1 LECDPVLTLRLG
13 DCVEVMAS
21 LEGASLAAVVCDPPY
36 GIEFMGKEWDS
47 LTRNLMNPTSDADKK
62 RKALYANSYQGR
74 RSNLPD
80 YSGLAANASQIHDW
94 HLAWLTEAY
103 RVLKPGGVIKA
114 FSGTR
119 TYHRLA
125 AAVVQAG
132 FTEVRLEAWTYGSG
146 FPKSK
151 NVALFMDKR
160 AKAVENRGRAIPMA
174 SVHLPG
180 GGKYG
185 LDGDAERLTSNRVSR
200 YSPVTPDAVAWNGW
214 GTALKPA
221 WEPVIVGRKPVGGD
235 DEGNDDG

>member
-1 LECDPVLTLRLG
+1 MLVLRLG
-13 DCVEVMAS
+13 DCVDVMAS
-21 LEGASLAAVVCDPPY
+21 FDEASLGAVVCDPPY
-36 GIEFMGKEWDS
+36 GIEFMGKEWDDLGAVKRANRWDHTKWKRMPGENSKAPKSQTPQPAFDLS
-47 LTRNLMNPTSDADKK
+47 LKSSHRM
-62 RKALYANSYQGR
+62 Q
-74 RSNLPD
+74 
-80 YSGLAANASQIHDW
+80 DW

-103 RVLKPGGVIKA
+103 RVLKPGGIIKA

-125 AAVVQAG
+125 AAVIQAG
-132 FTEVRLEAWTYGSG
+132 FTEVHLEAWTYGSG

-151 NVALFMDKR
+151 NIALFMDKR